1 MSLFQLYLIWTWNWV
16 STDKQLLVVA
26 VLSAPLL
33 VSLCL
38 AAPLPSSAAA
48 FKCAPV
54 SVTGGHPAASE
65 PRDGL
70 TAAMFCPRRTSA
82 ATEVSLSKRLPSCFV
97 SPFFTASSHQC
108 FFFFKH
114 AMQLLQWREAVKW
127 CTWRH
132 HQTAIKS
139 HCAPQVCAVMLQEM
153 ETCYTPA
160 DSHCMQYTNWS
171 APSYVIIFVVVLSQ
185 WLSQS
190 PPAASPTP
198 RYLWQPSSCSLLLM
212 GCTKSTLHLWSWK

>member
-1 MSLFQLYLIWTWNWV
+1 MSLCQLYLIWTWNWV

-82 ATEVSLSKRLPSCFV
+82 ATEVSLSKRLPLYPAGEVRRKDCPPAL
-97 SPFFTASSHQC
+97 SPRSLQLALINV
-108 FFFFKH
+108 FFFLNTQCNFFSG
-114 AMQLLQWREAVKW
+114 AR
-127 CTWRH
+127 
-132 HQTAIKS
+132 
-139 HCAPQVCAVMLQEM
+139 
-153 ETCYTPA
+153 
-160 DSHCMQYTNWS
+160 
-171 APSYVIIFVVVLSQ
+171 
-185 WLSQS
+185 
-190 PPAASPTP
+190 
-198 RYLWQPSSCSLLLM
+198 LWNDVPEGTIRQP
-212 GCTKSTLHLWSWK
+212 

>member
-1 MSLFQLYLIWTWNWV
+1 MCASIRDWGSPRCFRAERRPHGGDVLPPPYVGCYL
-16 STDKQLLVVA
+16 S
-26 VLSAPLL
+26 VLEQEI
-33 VSLCL
+33 
-38 AAPLPSSAAA
+38 AALP
-48 FKCAPV
+48 C
-54 SVTGGHPAASE
+54 
-65 PRDGL
+65 
-70 TAAMFCPRRTSA
+70 RRGQ
-82 ATEVSLSKRLPSCFV
+82 EKRLPSCFV

-160 DSHCMQYTNWS
+160 DSHCEQYTNWS

-198 RYLWQPSSCSLLLM
+198 RYLW
-212 GCTKSTLHLWSWK
+212 